1 MRLPSILL
9 NYVDERL
16 QTRKIPGIYRSF
28 AWDRAEENLILAGD
42 RGRILRFHGERVA
55 SIASGTDQ
63 NLRKI
68 SVNPSAGTL
77 LIAGNAG
84 CLLQLD
90 EDATVSEVNVPTA
103 ANLRAADWN
112 HDGTI
117 ALIAGNGGA
126 LLEYSDHKIRVI
138 DGGRANLRHIAW
150 RPKTN
155 FAMVTSNCF
164 AEEFIPSPNLFSY
177 NAETQTLSP
186 SNEGRAD
193 LIGADWKRDGTSA
206 LLVGYDVIWHN
217 GLIAMFNGGDLMSV
231 EFNNRRV
238 YPVAAS
244 WNPIREIA
252 AIATATAQI
261 GIGEG
266 SVLLWNG
273 KTFKPIFNNDEFFF
287 SAVAWNRKGT
297 ELVALGSTATRTFNC

>member
-16 QTRKIPGIYRSF
+16 QTRKVPGIYRSF

-42 RGRILRFHGERVA
+42 RGRILRVHGERVA
-55 SIASGTDQ
+55 NLASGTDQ

-68 SVNPSAGTL
+68 SVNPSTGTI

-84 CLLQLD
+84 CLLHLD
-90 EDATVSEVNVPTA
+90 EDATVNKVNIPTTT
-103 ANLRAADWN
+103 NLRAADWN
-112 HDGTI
+112 HDGTV
-117 ALIAGNGGA
+117 ALIAGNGGT
-126 LLEYSDHKIRVI
+126 LLEYSDQKIQVI

-155 FAMVTSNCF
+155 FALVTSNCF

-177 NAETQTLSP
+177 DAGTQTLSS

-206 LLVGYDVIWHN
+206 IVVGYDVIWHN
-217 GLIAMFNGGDLMSV
+217 GVIAMFDGGDMTSV
-231 EFNNRRV
+231 EFNNKQV

-244 WNPIREIA
+244 WNPIGEIA
-252 AIATATAQI
+252 AIATATAQREM
-261 GIGEG
+261 GEG

-273 KTFKPIFNNDEFFF
+273 RTFRPIFSNDEFFF

>member
-1 MRLPSILL
+1 LPSILL

-16 QTRKIPGIYRSF
+16 QTRRIPGIYRSF
-28 AWDRAEENLILAGD
+28 AWDRSEESLILAGD
-42 RGRILRFHGERVA
+42 RGRILKFQGERAA

-90 EDATVSEVNVPTA
+90 ENVTVSKVNVPTA
-103 ANLRAADWN
+103 ANLRASDWN
-112 HDGTI
+112 YDGTI

-126 LLEYSDHKIRVI
+126 LLEYTDQKIRVV

-155 FAMVTSNCF
+155 LALVTSNCF
-164 AEEFIPSPNLFSY
+164 AEEFMPSPNLFSY
-177 NAETQTLSP
+177 DAETQTLRS

-193 LIGADWKRDGTSA
+193 LIGADWKLDGTLA
-206 LLVGYDVIWHN
+206 LVVGYDVIWHN
-217 GLIAMFNGGDLMSV
+217 GLIATFDGGEMKSL
-231 EFNNRRV
+231 EFNNKRV

-244 WNPIREIA
+244 WNPTGEIA
-252 AIATATAQI
+252 AIATATAQS

-266 SVLLWNG
+266 SVSLWNG
-273 KTFKPIFNNDEFFF
+273 KSFRPIFRNYEFFF
-287 SAVAWNRKGT
+287 SEVAWNRKGT